1 MRKQAFESVL
11 QAAGVDLEWRFTLF
25 LRNEVLSMAKS
36 PKISKTNA
44 VRLLDQQNVSYD
56 LFEYEVN
63 DGKIDG
69 VSVAQKIE
77 QPVEKVFKT
86 LVATAGP
93 GKVFV
98 FLVPVAQELNLK
110 AAAKA
115 AGAKKIEMLP
125 VKDLLGLTGYIRGG
139 CSPLGMKKL
148 FPTFIDD
155 TAQILDTMIVSA
167 GKIGMQIHLEP
178 SDLMTCTQGT
188 YAALT

>member
-1 MRKQAFESVL
+1 
-11 QAAGVDLEWRFTLF
+11 
-25 LRNEVLSMAKS
+25 MAKS

-44 VRLLDQQNVSYD
+44 VRLLDQQNVSYS

-69 VSVAQKIE
+69 ISVAHKIN

-98 FLVPVAQELNLK
+98 FLVPVAAELNLK

-115 AGAKKIEMLP
+115 AEAKKIEMLP
-125 VKDLLGLTGYIRGG
+125 VKDLLGLTGYVRGG

-148 FPTFIDD
+148 FPTFIDES
-155 TAQILDTMIVSA
+155 AKQLDTVIISA
-167 GKIGMQIHLEP
+167 GKIGMQIHLKP
-178 SDLMTCTQGT
+178 ADLISCTNGI
-188 YAALT
+188 YSALT

>member
-1 MRKQAFESVL
+1 
-11 QAAGVDLEWRFTLF
+11 
-25 LRNEVLSMAKS
+25 MAKS

-44 VRLLDQQNVSYD
+44 VRFLDQQNVTYQ
-56 LFEYEVN
+56 LFEYEVT

-69 VSVAQKIE
+69 VSVAQKIG

-86 LVATAGP
+86 LVATTGP

-125 VKDLLGLTGYIRGG
+125 VKDLLGLTGYVRGG

-155 TAQILDTMIVSA
+155 SAKELNTMIVSA
-167 GKIGMQIHLEP
+167 GKIGMQIHLKP
-178 SDLMTCTQGT
+178 RDLVACTLGT
-188 YAALT
+188 YVALT